1 VAVCR
6 LPPDWL
12 MLRGRVMRL
21 QRQIVRMRRFNRN
34 RESARENLPHL
45 GDPPKSLREKKERPG
60 GRSVGGAIAVPVL
73 RRRVLTGVQPGL
85 RLHAFQD
92 RWFGVYFSYARGAS
106 LSRLGGSTTLMAAT
120 P

>member
-1 VAVCR
+1 MPPAAR
-6 LPPDWL
+6 LVDATRPRDAAPAA
-12 MLRGRVMRL
+12 
-21 QRQIVRMRRFNRN
+21 IVGCSDSTAIAHRR
-34 RESARENLPHL
+34 EKILPHL
-45 GDPPKSLREKKERPG
+45 GDPPKSLRKKKERPG

-85 RLHAFQD
+85 HRHAFQD
-92 RWFGVYFSYARGAS
+92 RWCGVYFSYARGAS